1 MIDEHKLITDIP
13 IALYSAITK
22 AALKVRNSSPLED
35 VEVFV
40 GQFMGCD
47 IIVRSPTKS
56 AAFPPA
62 HPYTKSLDE
71 A

>member
-1 MIDEHKLITDIP
+1 MIDDHEPITDIP
-13 IALYSAITK
+13 MALYSAIAK
-22 AALKVRNSSPLED
+22 AALKVFHSSPLED
-35 VEVFV
+35 GEVFV

-47 IIVRSPTKS
+47 IIVRRPTKS